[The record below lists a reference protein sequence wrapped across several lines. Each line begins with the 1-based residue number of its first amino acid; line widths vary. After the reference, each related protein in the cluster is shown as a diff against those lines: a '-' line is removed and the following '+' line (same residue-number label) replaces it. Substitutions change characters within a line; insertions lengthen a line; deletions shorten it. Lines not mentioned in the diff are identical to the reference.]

1 MSSTRRQCDY
11 CSSTTIAESGRICA
25 VCRDTA
31 ALIEESDMNS
41 EETFTDTFAK
51 PHLSNGFTW
60 TLIPKLLELASE
72 EKAGELLPLWLKV
85 DNPRVASSSEKA
97 FSPAGHYGWVSV
109 TGMSML
115 VARTDDKRARNRW
128 EVPVNLVVQHYE
140 EALSLAATLVD
151 AVHQQR
157 HPHHVGP
164 GTGLSTSV
172 QICRQITAIAMSVRE
187 HAVAAIVAS
196 TQRARNSSNSVSLFD
211 PYDEIGQLSFLEDA
225 IGALDVGVYQLS
237 IGHRLAVTEDLA
249 ETLMFLVYCCYYTDY
264 RKRVQSLLLEVIAKA
279 PSCGGVAWDIASST
293 RGYIEELLK
302 GGIDSNTSDVLQAN
316 ERLNLVDAA
325 ISELQSDIERYIRN
339 QKTKKRY

>member
-1 MSSTRRQCDY
+1 
-11 CSSTTIAESGRICA
+11 
-25 VCRDTA
+25 
-31 ALIEESDMNS
+31 MNS

-85 DNPRVASSSEKA
+85 DNPRVASSSEKV
-97 FSPAGHYGWVSV
+97 FSPAGHTGWVSV

-115 VARTDDKRARNRW
+115 VARSDDKRAGNRR
-128 EVPVNLVVQHYE
+128 EMPVNLVVYQYE

-172 QICRQITAIAMSVRE
+172 QICRQIAAIAMSVRE
-187 HAVAAIVAS
+187 RAVDAIAAS
-196 TQRARNSSNSVSLFD
+196 PQRESNSSNPVSLFD
-211 PYDEIGQLSFLEDA
+211 PYGEIGQLDFLEDA
-225 IGALDVGVYQLS
+225 IGKLDVGVYQLS

-279 PSCGGVAWDIASST
+279 PSCGGVAWDIACST
-293 RGYIEELLK
+293 RDYIEELLK
-302 GGIDSNTSDVLQAN
+302 GGVESNRSDASQSN
-316 ERLNLVDAA
+316 ERLKLVDAA
-325 ISELQSDIERYIRN
+325 ISELQSDIERCIRN
-339 QKTKKRY
+339 QETTKRY